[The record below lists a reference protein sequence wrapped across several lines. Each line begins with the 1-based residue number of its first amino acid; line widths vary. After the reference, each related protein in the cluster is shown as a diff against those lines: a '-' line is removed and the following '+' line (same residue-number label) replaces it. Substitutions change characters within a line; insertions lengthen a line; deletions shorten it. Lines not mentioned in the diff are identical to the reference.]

1 MKSFIQSSQFTQL
14 MGLFILAGI
23 AGVSPQ
29 LAMSRPVETNVTI
42 TPSEQKVTE
51 AEVSQA
57 RETNQN
63 PDSVI
68 NQSFEFQPPDRG
80 APGTRA
86 DAGSRGGHGQC
97 SQLQKPMTA
106 LIPTTNL
113 GETLATHPTFW
124 VYVPTRSAAV
134 ELVLQDPMGQKVLY
148 EVKFPVTQGPGVV
161 SFRLPKTAPALEAG
175 KTYRWMFNFF
185 CSPTSLNRQSSEQQ
199 SDFTVSGVVAR
210 ITPSTELS
218 QQLKNASQTE
228 KIALYAQNG
237 LWYETVTQLGEL
249 RRTQPRNPQVASQ
262 WANLLQHQAVRLNNI
277 AEEPVLACCDLKQKN
292 SWPFLFQ
299 GKAAKSIDSDQL
311 FQ

>member
-1 MKSFIQSSQFTQL
+1 MKSFIQSSQCTRL
-14 MGLFILAGI
+14 MGLLILAGI
-23 AGVSPQ
+23 AGVTPQ
-29 LAMSRPVETNVTI
+29 LVMSHPVETNVTV
-42 TPSEQKVTE
+42 TPSEQKVSE
-51 AEVSQA
+51 NQVSQA
-57 RETNQN
+57 TETDQN
-63 PDSVI
+63 PNSAVV
-68 NQSFEFQPPDRG
+68 QAFEFQPPDRG

-86 DAGSRGGHGQC
+86 DAGSRGGNGQC

-124 VYVPTRSAAV
+124 VYVPTRSATV
-134 ELVLQDPMGQKVLY
+134 ELILQEPTSQEVLY

-161 SFRLPKTAPALEAG
+161 SFQLPKTAPPLEEG
-175 KTYRWMFNFF
+175 KAYRWMFNFF
-185 CSPTSLNRQSSEQQ
+185 CSPASVNRQSSEEQ

-218 QQLKNASQTE
+218 QQLKKASQTE

-249 RRTQPRNPQVASQ
+249 RRTQPLNAQVTSQ
-262 WANLLQHQAVRLNNI
+262 WTNLLQHQAVRLNSI

-299 GKAAKSIDSDQL
+299 GKAAKSIDSEQ
-311 FQ
+311 